1 MLVSIQVNKTAVVNT
16 IPNLD
21 DPPVEFSAL
30 DWKKVDQVIHVLQI
44 FKDAT
49 LKLSCH
55 DASISM
61 GIPIITSI
69 IEDLGDETAQDVG
82 VLGMKRE
89 LKKAMETRFAG
100 MDYYFQL
107 ESFHLTN
114 SRFARSKVGVFGR
127 AHCMW
132 SNF

>member
-69 IEDLGDETAQDVG
+69 IEDLGEETAQDVG

-89 LKKAMETRFAG
+89 LKKAMET
-100 MDYYFQL
+100 
-107 ESFHLTN
+107 
-114 SRFARSKVGVFGR
+114 
-127 AHCMW
+127 
-132 SNF
+132 